1 MKVLYDSSTDTAL
14 SGEVDVG
21 LSLFDDDEEESI
33 ASVPFRRTTTNGE
46 YSLSPNLVKSSM
58 SWSDLL
64 TKMKDE
70 IEDIEFHQ
78 VPTLSTSR
86 ELDLTKPFSIVPES
100 FDRKTGKKRS
110 LLIGCNYESL
120 GQAQL
125 KASHDDISSMKVSSM
140 T

>member
-1 MKVLYDSSTDTAL
+1 
-14 SGEVDVG
+14 
-21 LSLFDDDEEESI
+21 
-33 ASVPFRRTTTNGE
+33 
-46 YSLSPNLVKSSM
+46 M

-64 TKMKDE
+64 RKMKDE
-70 IEDIEFHQ
+70 IEDIEFNQ

-120 GQAQL
+120 DQQQL

-140 T
+140 TKSLKLSVCLSQKSYLLFTPLGLFGHGSRILRRCRFNDYSP